1 MDLFKMMANEIMMVG
16 SIADSRHAEF
26 AEALEMIA
34 EGKIDLSPMISHR
47 VAFTQF
53 FDAVAIASDPAKSA
67 KVMLTF

>member
-1 MDLFKMMANEIMMVG
+1 MARGYAGYGLPM
-16 SIADSRHAEF
+16 SD
-26 AEALEMIA
+26 MIA

-53 FDAVAIASDPAKSA
+53 FDAIATASDPAKSA